1 MAFKF
6 YNSISFTILLL
17 GPLLGIGA
25 IVFNQSQDVYNSFA
39 KDGNISMLIDS
50 VNDTINNMLPS
61 GVTFDTKQKVSDF
74 ILFLSNNI
82 AEIFSSTLSTF
93 FLFLDAFGYFLFS

>member
-1 MAFKF
+1 M
-6 YNSISFTILLL
+6 
-17 GPLLGIGA
+17 LGIGA

-82 AEIFSSTLSTF
+82 AEIFSSTLSAF
-93 FLFLDAFGYFLFS
+93 FSFS